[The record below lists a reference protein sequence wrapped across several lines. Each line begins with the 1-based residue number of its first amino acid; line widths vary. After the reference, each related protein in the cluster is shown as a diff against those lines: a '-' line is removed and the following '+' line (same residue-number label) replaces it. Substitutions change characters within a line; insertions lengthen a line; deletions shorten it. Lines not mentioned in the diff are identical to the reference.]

1 MILTSKLAE
10 DRLNLIAEIL
20 EDEVGIEID
29 VMVVASNYFGGNI
42 GSSGL
47 LVVDDYKLIANR
59 VNQLN
64 YDLIIT
70 SSALFD
76 IDGRDLKGALR
87 SDLLDLFSID
97 LFII

>member
-20 EDEVGIEID
+20 ENEVGIEID
-29 VMVVASNYFGGNI
+29 VMVVESNYFGGNI
-42 GSSGL
+42 GSAGL

-64 YDLIIT
+64 FDLIIT
-70 SSALFD
+70 GSALFD
-76 IDGRDLKGALR
+76 IMVE
-87 SDLLDLFSID
+87 I
-97 LFII
+97 